1 MQRVLEALKAQ
12 TLSRE
17 QWELL
22 LIDNASQE
30 PLATKWDLS
39 WHPRARHLREDE
51 LGLTP
56 ARLRGIREAGAELLV
71 FVDDDNVLAPDY
83 LQAAQKIS
91 AANAN
96 LGVWAGNTTAEFE
109 INPPEWSRRFW
120 PNLALRS
127 VEKSYWANITT
138 NLSLLPF
145 GAGMCVRKNVGQAH
159 AARLADDSHRR
170 ELDRKGQSLTSAG
183 DTDLGLTAC
192 DLGLGYGVFAE
203 LRMIHLIPKE
213 RLTEE
218 YLLRLEEGIAFSSTL
233 LQVKHNGAIMA
244 PPSSPLR
251 QKLGALRRRLTMKR
265 MDRLVL
271 EARIRGWDKVREV
284 IARQK

>member
-1 MQRVLEALKAQ
+1 MLEALKAQ

-17 QWELL
+17 HWELL
-22 LIDNASQE
+22 LIDNASKE
-30 PLATKWDLS
+30 PLAGKWDLS

-56 ARLRGIREAGAELLV
+56 ARLRGIREAGADLLV

-83 LQAAQKIS
+83 LQTAQNIA

-109 INPPEWSRRFW
+109 ITPPEWSRRFW

-159 AARLADDSHRR
+159 AARLADDLHRR

-192 DLGLGYGVFAE
+192 ALGLGYGVFAE
-203 LRMIHLIPKE
+203 LRMIHLIPKD
-213 RLTEE
+213 RLTEN

-233 LQVKHNGAIMA
+233 LQVKHNGATMS

-265 MDRLVL
+265 LDRLAL
-271 EARIRGWDKVREV
+271 EARIRGWNKVREV
-284 IARQK
+284 IAGQK